1 MLELQLEDDRAKR
14 DAARELQKQR
24 VTALRFVLKEKT
36 DEALADL
43 GALVTAVAE
52 HTKKTASAAP
62 TGVVYPKDLEIGT
75 DKHIF
80 AVIGPNMCEGYGDI
94 IIVLSRRIMQHPDFN
109 MTVTAGTS
117 YLSKRAYFHR
127 PWVILGKL
135 VHYVP
140 QCRATYAAAA
150 FDSDGSRD
158 DMDGGGSHISSANE
172 QALPASWTTW

>member
-1 MLELQLEDDRAKR
+1 MLELQLEDDTAKL

-43 GALVTAVAE
+43 GALVTDVAK
-52 HTKKTASAAP
+52 HTKSAAP
-62 TGVVYPKDLEIGT
+62 TGVAYPKDLEIGT

-109 MTVTAGTS
+109 MTVTTSAFCLAGFPLL
-117 YLSKRAYFHR
+117 LSRHKQVRKAVVVEHQAPIHEVVDNSFYKR
-127 PWVILGKL
+127 LGSARSMYPTLK
-135 VHYVP
+135 
-140 QCRATYAAAA
+140 RK
-150 FDSDGSRD
+150 
-158 DMDGGGSHISSANE
+158 SS
-172 QALPASWTTW
+172 